1 MSDMS
6 RRALMPTP
14 LHARTA
20 DLCAT
25 NQWVAAG
32 SFTLPLTYSSEVE
45 EHGALSGRAGLSD
58 ISARQRWR
66 FEGPD
71 AAAFLAFATTCDAQA
86 LPIGQT
92 ARLAWCDDFGH
103 VRGEGVLARL
113 GDSSFEIAT
122 VVRDFG
128 WLAEGALGFDV
139 AVMDMTGRRAGL
151 QLAGPHAFAILQAAG
166 FLGAS
171 LPGATGGGEMSV
183 ATGWRQS
190 QVTLVRDDEAQ
201 RFELWVDAEDAV
213 HVWDRVMRVGAG
225 FGITPVG
232 ERVLEVARIEAGRP
246 LPGLD
251 WLPAW
256 ACLHETDLRT
266 PSDLGLASDPMRRFN
281 GSQALGLR
289 PRRCGFRL
297 VLLASARR
305 LAPGEVI
312 AKGGSAGRI
321 TSAAFSTAT
330 ERHVAL
336 GWIRD
341 ELARPGQDL
350 GLPGTAGSLDIQVV
364 RQCHS

>member
-6 RRALMPTP
+6 MRALLPTP

-32 SFTLPLTYSSEVE
+32 SFTIPLVYSSEAE
-45 EHGALSGRAGLSD
+45 EHGALSARAGLSD
-58 ISARQRWR
+58 ISALQRWR

-86 LPIGQT
+86 LPTGQT
-92 ARLAWCDDFGH
+92 ARLVWCDDFGQ

-113 GDSSFEIAT
+113 GDHRFEIAT
-122 VVRDFG
+122 VVRDFA
-128 WLAEGALGFDV
+128 WLADGALGFDA
-139 AVMDMTGRRAGL
+139 AVTDMTGRRAGL

-166 FLGAS
+166 FVGAS
-171 LPGATGGGEMSV
+171 PPGATAGGETSV
-183 ATGWRQS
+183 AAGWRQS
-190 QVTLVRDDEAQ
+190 QVTLVRDDDAQ

-225 FGITPVG
+225 FGIAPVG
-232 ERVLEVARIEAGRP
+232 ARVLEVARIEAGRP

-251 WLPAW
+251 WVPAW
-256 ACLHETDLRT
+256 ACLHEADLRV
-266 PSDLGLASDPMRRFN
+266 PSDLGLATDPMRRFN

-289 PRRCGFRL
+289 PRSCGYRL

-305 LAPGEVI
+305 LSPGEVI

-341 ELARPGQDL
+341 DLARPGQDL

-364 RQCHS
+364 RPCHS